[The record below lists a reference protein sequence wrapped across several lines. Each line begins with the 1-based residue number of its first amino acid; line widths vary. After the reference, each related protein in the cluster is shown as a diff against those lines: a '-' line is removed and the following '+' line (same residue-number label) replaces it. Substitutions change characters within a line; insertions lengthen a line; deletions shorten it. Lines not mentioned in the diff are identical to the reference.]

1 LKAEKDA
8 LESQASEMSTSAT
21 DLQSKISTL
30 DASLTEARD
39 KLLAAENERDV
50 AFQEKSTSQ
59 EQTHSLEISIKE
71 HQERLKQAAA
81 ALATNTR
88 QIQSTQSELKN
99 AIRRAEDAERTQKSL
114 QTEGESLMRSLDEM
128 RPKIVELTG
137 AKLDLAERV
146 ESLEH
151 TLRGR
156 DSFISQLEN
165 DLGEARDQ
173 LEQVENKW
181 KTKLT
186 EQEKKHR
193 EIQNGNTDIQKAY
206 AELQEEM
213 DTALASLR
221 NMESQRA
228 TQHQEAA
235 RRLEEMERLTN
246 LSQTQAEEL
255 DTLRK
260 ELDARTKARVSTR

>member
-1 LKAEKDA
+1 
-8 LESQASEMSTSAT
+8 MSTLAT
-21 DLQSKISTL
+21 DLQSKISAL

-39 KLLAAENERDV
+39 KLLAAEKERDV
-50 AFQEKSTSQ
+50 AFQEKSTLQ
-59 EQTHSLEISIKE
+59 EQTHSLEVSIKE

-88 QIQSTQSELKN
+88 QVQSTQNELKN
-99 AIRRAEDAERTQKSL
+99 AIRRAEDAERMQKSL

-137 AKLDLAERV
+137 AKLDFAEKV

-173 LEQVENKW
+173 LEQVENSW

-221 NMESQRA
+221 NLESQRA

-255 DTLRK
+255 DDLRK